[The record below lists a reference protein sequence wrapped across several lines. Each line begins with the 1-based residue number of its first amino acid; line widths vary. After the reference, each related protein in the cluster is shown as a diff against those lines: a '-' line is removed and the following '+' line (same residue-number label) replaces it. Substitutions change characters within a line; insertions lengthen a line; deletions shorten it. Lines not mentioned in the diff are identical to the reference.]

1 MARKK
6 VTPEEEQ
13 EQIQATEE
21 LGQEIAEQG
30 SGIET
35 KEVPAEE
42 ETTPADVE
50 QMAADA
56 EAPLPDLEIPE
67 YGEVSFLSEHIAEE
81 SPGLS
86 SPADDS
92 VMMEEVSGSGPDPD
106 GEEVP
111 EKTDRQ
117 IFFGLNFREMDRY
130 LTPEE
135 KKEWNS
141 IYAAYR
147 GRTALSG
154 TIIGVDSLSIGVR
167 NPDTGEMER
176 KNMYCA
182 VVIPYRVRIMI
193 PETEMWIEG
202 QERPDYV
209 MRSMVGATID
219 FHIIK
224 VDREGGFA
232 IGSRALALK
241 VRRRYFAGKP
251 TLNKVG
257 AWLKCRVIAVGPRRC
272 LVECHGHDISLTQ
285 RELRYASIPDLR
297 DEYHPGME
305 LDCILKKY
313 NSRTHKMEISIK
325 ETESN
330 PFDNAEIR
338 HPEGCRRQA
347 VISGKYAGGVFCNLP
362 DGTVCMCSYS
372 YQYTDADFMIG
383 DTVILVVERHNLEK
397 KQMYGKI
404 LSKW

>member
-1 MARKK
+1 MAKKK
-6 VTPEEEQ
+6 VTVEEEQ
-13 EQIQATEE
+13 EQIQATEVLE
-21 LGQEIAEQG
+21 QEIAEQG

-35 KEVPAEE
+35 TEFPEVAEVTSDGAQLPTSEE
-42 ETTPADVE
+42 ET
-50 QMAADA
+50 
-56 EAPLPDLEIPE
+56 LYDLEIRE
-67 YGEVSFLSEHIAEE
+67 YGEVTFPLESTAEDSAALPPLSE
-81 SPGLS
+81 
-86 SPADDS
+86 DS
-92 VMMEEVSGSGPDPD
+92 TMMEEPDGSDSGPIR
-106 GEEVP
+106 EEIP

-117 IFFGLNFREMDRY
+117 MFFGLNFREMDRY

-167 NPDTGEMER
+167 NPETGEMER
-176 KNMYCA
+176 KTMYCA

-193 PETEMWIEG
+193 PATEMWIKG
-202 QERPDYV
+202 QERPDFV

-224 VDREGGFA
+224 VDRESGFA

-241 VRRRYFAGKP
+241 ARRRYFAAKP
-251 TLNKVG
+251 TLSKVG

-272 LVECHGHDISLTQ
+272 LVECHGYDISLTQ

-305 LDCILKKY
+305 LECILKKY
-313 NSRTHKMEISIK
+313 NPRTHTLEISIK

-330 PFDNAEIR
+330 PFDNAELR

-347 VISGKYAGGVFCNLP
+347 VISGKYGGGVFCNLP
-362 DGTVCMCSYS
+362 DGAVCMCSYS